1 MPRGNPVLHYTKKL
15 FEHLM
20 YYFKPRFMPLQTIT
34 SENEAVFIRFNYV
47 EQTVDIFARLLSGSF
62 F

>member
-1 MPRGNPVLHYTKKL
+1 
-15 FEHLM
+15 M

-47 EQTVDIFARLLSGSF
+47 DRL
-62 F
+62 